1 MCGRGEGAAGDLG
14 EESGS
19 DSGHTGQD
27 RVKRVSKNSL
37 FYLKRHL
44 VSLLTQRDEL
54 ECQTWQYYGSGIRAG
69 NDDGLFGQ
77 CLSYVCCKAFTQ
89 TRAASFF
96 SPSEASFS
104 GEGYRW
110 RRSSTAG

>member
-1 MCGRGEGAAGDLG
+1 M
-14 EESGS
+14 
-19 DSGHTGQD
+19 
-27 RVKRVSKNSL
+27 SKNSL

-54 ECQTWQYYGSGIRAG
+54 ECQTWPYYGSGIRAG

-89 TRAASFF
+89 TRRSLQSWAASFF